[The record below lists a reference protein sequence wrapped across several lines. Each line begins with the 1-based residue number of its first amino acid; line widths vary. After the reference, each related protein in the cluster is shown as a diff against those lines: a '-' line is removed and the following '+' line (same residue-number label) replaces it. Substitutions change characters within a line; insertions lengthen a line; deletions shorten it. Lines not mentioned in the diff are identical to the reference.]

1 MLERETGF
9 EFTLTKKNAVVKM
22 LKCQKVAWGTVQK
35 FKTIQR
41 LEGLRGSKNESEKT
55 AGSAQRERRRARLCL
70 LWFRCELEFFT
81 EGSFQLRDWQSECDR
96 TIWVRPNYTCWK
108 YTVTGLEQL
117 RRFRW
122 TALILNSLIPEQRS
136 KVCLCLMIRLCWNL
150 TLKSV
155 TL

>member
-70 LWFRCELEFFT
+70 LGFRCELEFFT

-108 YTVTGLEQL
+108 YIHGMKTPVHTLP
-117 RRFRW
+117 
-122 TALILNSLIPEQRS
+122 LILLFSQASINGSEVTTYYLI
-136 KVCLCLMIRLCWNL
+136 
-150 TLKSV
+150 
-155 TL
+155 